1 MAIPARLRLEREP
14 MSPTSTPRWIWGL
27 LVAAVVG
34 VSSAGALFQHV
45 DAVPPLLRA
54 SWRLQLT
61 SLVLFP
67 LFMYQWRTIE
77 VEVAQRFWTRKT
89 WILLTASGV
98 ALAAHFGAWVA
109 SLDETTLTHSLLFV
123 TAHPLVIVVG
133 MFLLAPTMANIRRPK
148 QNEALGA
155 LICFVGA
162 GITLLDTGSS
172 QGDQTATVLGDALA
186 FGGAVFVVGY
196 IVVGRIL
203 RTWLPI
209 FLYAFP
215 VTLLAALLLI
225 PLSWFIEPEFASY
238 GVVGWTDGEF
248 FIWFLLLAL
257 VAGLLGHTGLNTCLR
272 YISPLIVSV
281 SVTLEPVLGSIIGWL
296 FFDSGVP
303 GRWTWFGG
311 LVLMSG
317 LLTVVVASERVSL
330 EEANN
335 QNSVA

>member
-1 MAIPARLRLEREP
+1 
-14 MSPTSTPRWIWGL
+14 MSTTSTPGWVWGL

-61 SLVLFP
+61 SLVLLPF
-67 LFMYQWRTIE
+67 FFYQLTGLTP
-77 VEVAQRFWTRKT
+77 EVASQFRTRRT
-89 WILLTASGV
+89 WVLLTASGI

-109 SLDETTLTHSLLFV
+109 SLDQTTLTHSLLFV
-123 TAHPLVIVVG
+123 TAHPLVIVIG
-133 MFLLAPTMANIRRPK
+133 MALLASVLGAVRPPRR
-148 QNEALGA
+148 NEAFGA
-155 LICFVGA
+155 LICFIGA
-162 GITLLDTGSS
+162 AITLLDTGSQ
-172 QGDQTATVLGDALA
+172 QGDQTATVMGDALA

-215 VTLLAALLLI
+215 VTLIAALLLL
-225 PLSWFIEPEFASY
+225 PLSYLVEPSFSEY
-238 GVVGWTDGEF
+238 GVFGWTGRAF
-248 FIWFLLLAL
+248 FGWFLLLAL

-272 YISPLIVSV
+272 YISPLVVSV

-296 FFDSGVP
+296 FFEAGVP
-303 GRWTWFGG
+303 GRWTWLGG
-311 LVLMSG
+311 MVLMAG
-317 LLTVVVASERVSL
+317 LLTVVVAGEQASQ
-330 EEANN
+330 EANN
-335 QNSVA
+335 QNKSA

>member
-1 MAIPARLRLEREP
+1 
-14 MSPTSTPRWIWGL
+14 MSSSSTPRWVWGL
-27 LVAAVVG
+27 LVAAVFG

-61 SLVLFP
+61 SIVLLP
-67 LFMYQWRTIE
+67 LFLYQLQSIEKDVAVEFKTKRT
-77 VEVAQRFWTRKT
+77 WT
-89 WILLTASGV
+89 LLSLSGL

-133 MFLLAPTMANIRRPK
+133 MLLFASQI
-148 QNEALGA
+148 EAVRLPYRMETVGA

-162 GITLLDTGSS
+162 AITLMDTGSS
-172 QGDQTATVLGDALA
+172 QGDQTATVFGDMLA

-215 VTLLAALLLI
+215 VTLIAAVLLL
-225 PLSWFIEPEFASY
+225 PFSWWLEQGFGEFGAT
-238 GVVGWTDGEF
+238 GWTDGEF
-248 FIWFLLLAL
+248 FVWFLLLAL

-281 SVTLEPVLGSIIGWL
+281 AVTLEPVLGSIIGWV
-296 FFDSGVP
+296 FFDAGIP
-303 GRWTWFGG
+303 GKWTWLGG
-311 LVLMSG
+311 LVLMAG
-317 LLTVVVASERVSL
+317 LMTVVVASEQASL
-330 EEANN
+330 SKANN
-335 QNSVA
+335 ENNPA

>member
-1 MAIPARLRLEREP
+1 
-14 MSPTSTPRWIWGL
+14 MSSSSTPRWVWGL
-27 LVAAVVG
+27 LIAAVFG

-61 SLVLFP
+61 SLVLLP
-67 LFMYQWRTIE
+67 LFLFQLQTIDMA
-77 VEVAQRFWTRKT
+77 VAERFKSKQT
-89 WILLTASGV
+89 WKLLCWSGV

-133 MFLLAPTMANIRRPK
+133 MMLFASRFEGVRLPYRMETI
-148 QNEALGA
+148 GA
-155 LICFVGA
+155 VICFVGA
-162 GITLLDTGSS
+162 AITLMDTGSS
-172 QGDQTATVLGDALA
+172 QGDQTATLFGDMLA

-215 VTLLAALLLI
+215 VTLIASVLLL
-225 PLSWFIEPEFASY
+225 PLSWQFEVDFGQY
-238 GVVGWTDGEF
+238 GAFGWVDSEF
-248 FIWFLLLAL
+248 FVWFLLLAL

-281 SVTLEPVLGSIIGWL
+281 AVTLEPVLGSIIGWL
-296 FFDSGVP
+296 FFDAGVP
-303 GRWTWFGG
+303 GQWTWLGG
-311 LVLMSG
+311 LVLMAG
-317 LLTVVVASERVSL
+317 LMTVVVASEQASL
-330 EEANN
+330 SEANN
-335 QNSVA
+335 ENNPA

>member
-14 MSPTSTPRWIWGL
+14 MSATSTPRWIWGL

>member
-1 MAIPARLRLEREP
+1 
-14 MSPTSTPRWIWGL
+14 MSSSSTPRWVWGL
-27 LVAAVVG
+27 LVAAVFG

-45 DAVPPLLRA
+45 DVIPPLLRA

-61 SLVLFP
+61 SLVLLP
-67 LFMYQWRTIE
+67 LFLFQLRTTDTA
-77 VEVAQRFWTRKT
+77 VAERFKSKQT
-89 WILLTASGV
+89 WKLLCWSGV

-133 MFLLAPTMANIRRPK
+133 MMLFASRFEGVRFPYRMETI
-148 QNEALGA
+148 GA
-155 LICFVGA
+155 VICFVGA
-162 GITLLDTGSS
+162 AITLMDTGSS
-172 QGDQTATVLGDALA
+172 QGDQTATLFGDVLA

-215 VTLLAALLLI
+215 VTLIASLLLL
-225 PLSWFIEPEFASY
+225 PFSWQFEKGFGDY
-238 GVVGWTDGEF
+238 GAFGWVDSEF
-248 FIWFLLLAL
+248 FVWFLLLAL

-281 SVTLEPVLGSIIGWL
+281 AVTLEPVLGSIIGWL
-296 FFDSGVP
+296 FFDAGVP
-303 GRWTWFGG
+303 GQWTWMGG
-311 LVLMSG
+311 LVLMTG
-317 LLTVVVASERVSL
+317 LMTVVVASEQASL
-330 EEANN
+330 SEANN
-335 QNSVA
+335 ENNPA

>member
-1 MAIPARLRLEREP
+1 
-14 MSPTSTPRWIWGL
+14 MSPTSTPRWVWGL
-27 LVAAVVG
+27 LVAAVLG

-67 LFMYQWRTIE
+67 LFMYQWGTIE
-77 VEVAQRFWTRKT
+77 ADVAQRFWTRKT
-89 WILLTASGV
+89 WLLLSASGL

-133 MFLLAPTMANIRRPK
+133 MFLLAPTIATIRRPMR
-148 QNEALGA
+148 NESLGA
-155 LICFVGA
+155 LICFIGA
-162 GITLLDTGSS
+162 GITLLDAGSS
-172 QGDQTATVLGDALA
+172 QGDQTVTVLGDALA

-196 IVVGRIL
+196 IVVGRVL

-225 PLSWFIEPEFASY
+225 PLSWLVEPDFATY

-248 FIWFLLLAL
+248 FRWFLLLAL
-257 VAGLLGHTGLNTCLR
+257 VAGG
-272 YISPLIVSV
+272 
-281 SVTLEPVLGSIIGWL
+281 
-296 FFDSGVP
+296 
-303 GRWTWFGG
+303 GRCCW
-311 LVLMSG
+311 
-317 LLTVVVASERVSL
+317 
-330 EEANN
+330 
-335 QNSVA
+335 

>member
-1 MAIPARLRLEREP
+1 

-27 LVAAVVG
+27 LIAAVVG

-61 SLVLFP
+61 SLVLLP
-67 LFMYQWRTIE
+67 LFVYQLITVDE
-77 VEVAQRFWTRKT
+77 KVAQRLWTPRT
-89 WILLTASGV
+89 WALLMASGL

-133 MFLLAPTMANIRRPK
+133 MFLLAPTIAAVRRPMS
-148 QNEALGA
+148 NEVFGA
-155 LICFVGA
+155 LICFLGA
-162 GITLLDTGSS
+162 GITLLDTGST
-172 QGDQTATVLGDALA
+172 QGDQTATVWGDALA

-196 IVVGRIL
+196 IVVGRVL
-203 RTWLPI
+203 RVWLPI

-215 VTLLAALLLI
+215 VTLIGAIVLLPCSMMFEQGYSEFGVLG
-225 PLSWFIEPEFASY
+225 WVEPEYF
-238 GVVGWTDGEF
+238 G
-248 FIWFLLLAL
+248 WFLLLAL

-296 FFDSGVP
+296 FFDSGIP
-303 GRWTWFGG
+303 GRWTWLGG
-311 LVLMSG
+311 LILLTG
-317 LLTVVVASERVSL
+317 LLTVVVASEQASL

-335 QNSVA
+335 QNSAP

>member
-1 MAIPARLRLEREP
+1 
-14 MSPTSTPRWIWGL
+14 MSSSSTPRWVWGL
-27 LVAAVVG
+27 LVAAVFG

-61 SLVLFP
+61 SIVLLP
-67 LFMYQWRTIE
+67 LFLYQLQTIE
-77 VEVAQRFWTRKT
+77 KDVAVEFKTKRTWT
-89 WILLTASGV
+89 LLSLSGL

-133 MFLLAPTMANIRRPK
+133 MLLFASQI
-148 QNEALGA
+148 EAVRLPYRMETVGA

-162 GITLLDTGSS
+162 AITLMDTGSS
-172 QGDQTATVLGDALA
+172 QGDQTATVFGDMLA

-215 VTLLAALLLI
+215 VTLIAAVLLL
-225 PLSWFIEPEFASY
+225 PFSWWLEQGFGEFGAT
-238 GVVGWTDGEF
+238 GWTNGEF
-248 FIWFLLLAL
+248 FVWFLLLAL

-281 SVTLEPVLGSIIGWL
+281 AVTLEPVLGSIIGWV
-296 FFDSGVP
+296 FFDAGIP
-303 GRWTWFGG
+303 GKWTWLGG
-311 LVLMSG
+311 LVLMAG
-317 LLTVVVASERVSL
+317 LMTVVVASEQASL
-330 EEANN
+330 SKANN
-335 QNSVA
+335 ENNPA